1 MLKRSK
7 RLVAAIVASLSI
19 FGTFPGMPTLFPPAV
34 AEAETTGP
42 LFMENL
48 GWGLPLRVYETYSG
62 PEWMTI
68 KRHFPGIM
76 FKGKFEEKY
85 LPIIGALEGYSVDQ
99 SKFTEKDG
107 PDIITKLRVRRA
119 DNRVVSFVESRAC
132 FTDGKHGRYGIF
144 GINYDTATGS
154 ELAFDDVFV
163 NREQLANEIAPRMS
177 ALYPGRFPA
186 DSLGSGEYD
195 AFCAKV
201 KRVMANNEFSWSLDP
216 FGATFYFN
224 PGSLTPES
232 DDNIYTITFCFAYT
246 PYHFQPK
253 YRSCPESFCM
263 DVEPRLP
270 TMLCFDESSDK
281 LTEVTVNTQGVVIRR
296 NGEEFVD
303 PGELEGIRPVFVMT
317 GDRRKYLYADC
328 ETAAMNPKHELRV
341 YDLNGDNIF
350 RVDCDSKLTFL
361 ATEPSEEIQRAWFV
375 MSDPDSF
382 LMTRVDSQFL
392 DDYVLCHVGKDGA
405 PVIMGPAR
413 DVIK

>member
-1 MLKRSK
+1 MMKRSK
-7 RLVAAIVASLSI
+7 RLVAAIVASLSL
-19 FGTFPGMPTLFPPAV
+19 FGTAPSFFAPAV
-34 AEAETTGP
+34 AGAEATGP

-76 FKGKFEEKY
+76 FKGKVEEKY

-99 SKFTEKDG
+99 SKFTEEDG

-195 AFCAKV
+195 AFCEKV
-201 KRVMANNEFSWSLDP
+201 KRVMASGTFSWSLDP

-246 PYHFQPK
+246 PYHFQTK

-296 NGEEFVD
+296 NGEEF
-303 PGELEGIRPVFVMT
+303 
-317 GDRRKYLYADC
+317 
-328 ETAAMNPKHELRV
+328 
-341 YDLNGDNIF
+341 
-350 RVDCDSKLTFL
+350 
-361 ATEPSEEIQRAWFV
+361 
-375 MSDPDSF
+375 
-382 LMTRVDSQFL
+382 
-392 DDYVLCHVGKDGA
+392 
-405 PVIMGPAR
+405 AR
-413 DVIK
+413 SSS

>member
-1 MLKRSK
+1 MMKRSK
-7 RLVAAIVASLSI
+7 RLVAAIVASLSL
-19 FGTFPGMPTLFPPAV
+19 FSAFPGTPSFFAPAV
-34 AEAETTGP
+34 AEAEATGP

-76 FKGKFEEKY
+76 FKGKFKEKY
-85 LPIIGALEGYSVDQ
+85 LPIIVALEGYSVDQ
-99 SKFTEKDG
+99 SKFTEEDG

-119 DNRVVSFVESRAC
+119 DNRVVSFVESRSC

-224 PGSLTPES
+224 PGSLTS
-232 DDNIYTITFCFAYT
+232 DPYDDIYTVAFCFAYT
-246 PYHFQPK
+246 PYHFRPK

-270 TMLCFDESSDK
+270 TMLCFDELSDK
-281 LTEVTVNTQGVVIRR
+281 LAEVAVNTKGVVIRR
-296 NGEEFVD
+296 NGEEFID
-303 PGELEGIRPVFVMT
+303 PGELESIRPVFVMT
-317 GDRRKYLYADC
+317 RDRRKYLYADC

-341 YDLNGDNIF
+341 YDLNGEKIF
-350 RVDCDSKLTFL
+350 RVACDSKLTFL
-361 ATEPSEEIQRAWFV
+361 ASEPSEEIQRAWFA
-375 MSDPDSF
+375 MTDPDSF
-382 LMTRVDSQFL
+382 LMARVDSPYME
-392 DDYVLCHVGKDGA
+392 DYVRCRVGEDGA
-405 PVIMGPAR
+405 PVILGPAR

>member
-1 MLKRSK
+1 MKKCRNLAVT
-7 RLVAAIVASLSI
+7 LAAAISFFSA
-19 FGTFPGMPTLFPPAV
+19 FPGTSAFFSPAV

-48 GWGLPLRVYETYSG
+48 GWGLPLRVFQSYSG
-62 PEWMTI
+62 PEGAAR
-68 KRHFPGIM
+68 KHHFPGIS
-76 FKGKFEEKY
+76 FKGEFEEKY
-85 LPIIGALEGYSVDQ
+85 LPIIGALEGYSTEE
-99 SKFTEKDG
+99 SKAAEEEG
-107 PDIITKLRVRRA
+107 LDIIKTLRVRRA
-119 DNRVVSFVESRAC
+119 DSRVVSFVESCAAYGGGMR
-132 FTDGKHGRYGIF
+132 GRFGVYGR
-144 GINYDTATGS
+144 NYDTATGS
-154 ELAFDDVFV
+154 ELTFNDVFV
-163 NREQLANEIAPRMS
+163 NREQLADEIAYRLGG
-177 ALYPGRFPA
+177 LYPGRFPA
-186 DSLGSGEYD
+186 DSLNSGDYA
-195 AFCAKV
+195 AFCEKV
-201 KRVMANNEFSWSLDP
+201 KRVMANDEFSWSLDP

-224 PGSLTPES
+224 PGSLTSEPY
-232 DDNIYTITFCFAYT
+232 DDIYTVTFCFAYT

-296 NGEEFVD
+296 NGEVFVD

-341 YDLNGDNIF
+341 YDLNGDKIF
-350 RVDCDSKLTFL
+350 RVECDSKLTFL
-361 ATEPSEEIQRAWFV
+361 ATEPSEEIRLAWFT
-375 MSDPDSF
+375 MTDPDSF

-413 DVIK
+413 DVVK